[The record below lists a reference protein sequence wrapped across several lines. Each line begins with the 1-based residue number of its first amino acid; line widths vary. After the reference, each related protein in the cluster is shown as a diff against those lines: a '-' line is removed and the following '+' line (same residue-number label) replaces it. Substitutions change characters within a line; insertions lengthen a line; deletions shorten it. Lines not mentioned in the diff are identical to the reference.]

1 LWLTI
6 TAAGGGA
13 RPRSSTA
20 TVRSPAAANA
30 ATYGAAN
37 AGPSMTTA
45 STPRA
50 RATRDRRGG
59 VGRAAAVG
67 GHRQRG
73 EVPRREHRQGR
84 RWIAADHQRRRAAG
98 VDRGLGERGQ
108 PQRVAAA
115 EPVAGVGAQQQPRRD
130 HATCSSSQR
139 VSSTPSR
146 GSAWSLE

>member
-1 LWLTI
+1 VVDDHRGRGRREAEI
-6 TAAGGGA
+6 VDGDRPQPGRRQRRDVRRRERGA
-13 RPRSSTA
+13 VDDDRVDA
-20 TVRSPAAANA
+20 
-30 ATYGAAN
+30 
-37 AGPSMTTA
+37 
-45 STPRA
+45 A
-50 RATRDRRGG
+50 RAGHRDRRGG